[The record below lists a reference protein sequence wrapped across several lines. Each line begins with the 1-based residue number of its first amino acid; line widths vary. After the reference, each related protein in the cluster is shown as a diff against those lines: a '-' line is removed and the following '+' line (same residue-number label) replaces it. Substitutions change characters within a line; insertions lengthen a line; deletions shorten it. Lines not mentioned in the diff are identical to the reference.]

1 MRRTLLLL
9 LLASPAAFAQA
20 PAQPAPPAPPVP
32 PAPPAPP
39 ARPSAAESR
48 RIELDRLFEALR
60 DAPDE
65 AGAALVEGR
74 IRALWQENVTAAVGL
89 LVRRGLR
96 NMQAR
101 APEEAL
107 EDFDAAITLEPEAA
121 ELWNLRAQ
129 ASASVGD
136 AEAAARDLR
145 EALRLEPR
153 HFPALITL
161 SRIQEERGDAAAA
174 LRSFAAAL
182 AIHPKLRGG
191 EQRLRELRRRAEGDV
206 T

>member
-1 MRRTLLLL
+1 MRRALLFLL
-9 LLASPAAFAQA
+9 FASPAALAQA
-20 PAQPAPPAPPVP
+20 PAAPPSTAD
-32 PAPPAPP
+32 
-39 ARPSAAESR
+39 SR
-48 RIELDRLFEALR
+48 RQELDRLFEALR

-65 AGAALVEGR
+65 ASGALVEAR

-96 NMQAR
+96 NMQAN

-107 EDFDAAITLEPEAA
+107 EDFDAAITLEPGTA
-121 ELWNLRAQ
+121 ELWTLRAQ
-129 ASASVGD
+129 AYAAGGD
-136 AEAAARDLR
+136 REAAARDLR

-161 SRIQEERGDAAAA
+161 SQLQEERGDAAAA
-174 LRSFAAAL
+174 LRSFQAVLAL
-182 AIHPKLRGG
+182 HPKLRGG
-191 EQRLRELRRRAEGDV
+191 EQRLRELRRKAEGDV